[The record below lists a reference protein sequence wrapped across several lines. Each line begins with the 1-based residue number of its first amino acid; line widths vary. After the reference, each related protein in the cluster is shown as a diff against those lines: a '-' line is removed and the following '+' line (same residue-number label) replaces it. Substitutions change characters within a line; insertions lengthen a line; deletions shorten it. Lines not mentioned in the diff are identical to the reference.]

1 MAGILQ
7 EADARLHRLCAEGNV
22 DNVRE
27 YVDSF
32 TDQDLLKA
40 RLNQSHKGVFGY
52 TPLHEAVA
60 NGHSGVLMFLMG
72 KGGEVDCRANSG
84 YTPLHLAASSGHSQC
99 VKDLLLHKASIEVR
113 DEYGKTPIQTA
124 ELASKIAVVKL
135 LRSEGTYVKQSCTC
149 SCMCTHTFTS

>member
-72 KGGEVDCRANSG
+72 KGGAQAGANSNIDRVG
-84 YTPLHLAASSGHSQC
+84 CYGWTNYT
-99 VKDLLLHKASIEVR
+99 V
-113 DEYGKTPIQTA
+113 
-124 ELASKIAVVKL
+124 AVL
-135 LRSEGTYVKQSCTC
+135 SREDRIRL
-149 SCMCTHTFTS
+149 